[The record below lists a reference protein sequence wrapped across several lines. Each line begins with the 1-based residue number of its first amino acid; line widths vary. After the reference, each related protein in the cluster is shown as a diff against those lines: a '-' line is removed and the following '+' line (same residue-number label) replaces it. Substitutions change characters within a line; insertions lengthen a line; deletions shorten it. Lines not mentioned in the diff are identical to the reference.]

1 MNADATLRYRPEID
15 GLRSVAVVP
24 VVLFHAGFQ
33 VFSGGFVG
41 VDVFFVI
48 SGYLITGILLGDI
61 ERHRYSIARFYERR
75 ARRILPA
82 LLAMM
87 LACLPLA
94 WAVMLPDEIAGFGR
108 SVLAVLGFVSNI
120 EFWREEGYFN
130 TASELKPLLHTWSLA
145 VEEQFYLAFPLL
157 LWALRGVRPQITFAV
172 LALAALASFGLCEY
186 AAYHFQTANFY
197 LSPSRAWELLA
208 GSLCAFAG
216 RHAGCRD
223 GLRPSSALAASGL
236 AMIVGS
242 ILLLDGTVP
251 FPSHFALL
259 PVGGAALVILF
270 AQADRG
276 VGRWLASAPLVGIGL
291 ISYSLYL
298 WHQPLFVFARLAND
312 APPPQWVMLAL
323 SALAVGLASA
333 SWRFVEQPFRKRGAP
348 GEARRSLVIAGAATA
363 VLTTC
368 AGVAVAS
375 QGWLGRAQNSDP
387 AVMQFVAGASVKP
400 PEIPGCPLDANG
412 FAAPC
417 KAVVPAFQRR
427 TVALFGDSHAK
438 SLEPAFAAAAR
449 AGNAGLVYGSNGGCP
464 GLIGGYV
471 VNGNVEP
478 EVCARLAHDELATA
492 RREGVRLVYLASRWT
507 LYTDGDPL
515 HPGPRYLLATTPHPF
530 RPNRADSRA
539 ALAQSLRRTVDAY
552 RAAGIEVVLVGQVP
566 QQGFLLDRTLRK
578 MQFGGL
584 PQGVL
589 ATVRATSTTVVAMDA
604 LRRNSAQI
612 IAVEQRRGVPI
623 LDLDAMFRS
632 NGRLLWGDETT
643 TWYVD
648 HSHLSLPGSLR
659 LAPAVASDLALRLP

>member
-1 MNADATLRYRPEID
+1 MTVDAALRYRPEID

-94 WAVMLPDEIAGFGR
+94 WMVMLPGEIAGFGR

-120 EFWREEGYFN
+120 EFWREEGYFS

-145 VEEQFYLAFPLL
+145 VEEQFYLLFPLL
-157 LWALRGVRPQITFAV
+157 LWALRKVPARITFAL
-172 LALAALASFGLCEY
+172 LALAALASFATCEY

-197 LSPSRAWELLA
+197 LAPGRAWELLA
-208 GSLCAFAG
+208 GSLCVFAG
-216 RHAGCRD
+216 RHR
-223 GLRPSSALAASGL
+223 GLPSNSLLAASGL
-236 AMIVGS
+236 ALIVGS

-259 PVGGAALVILF
+259 PVGGAVLVILF
-270 AQADRG
+270 AGSDRG
-276 VGRWLASAPLVGIGL
+276 VGRWLSSAPLVGIGL

-298 WHQPLFVFARLAND
+298 WHQPLFVFARLAVD

-323 SALAVGLASA
+323 SALAVVLAWA
-333 SWRFVEQPFRKRGAP
+333 SWRFVEQPFRKNGGA
-348 GEARRSLVIAGAATA
+348 GEARRSMAIAVVATA
-363 VLTTC
+363 LLTAC

-375 QGWLGRAQNSDP
+375 QGWFGRAPNHDP
-387 AVMQFVAGASVKP
+387 AVARFVAAASEKP
-400 PEIPGCPLDANG
+400 PAIPGCPFDANG

-417 KAVVPAFQRR
+417 RAVATALQRR

-438 SLEPAFAAAAR
+438 ALEPAFAAAAK
-449 AGNAGLVYGSNGGCP
+449 AMNAGLVYGSNGGCP

-471 VNGNVEP
+471 INGNVEP
-478 EVCARLAHDELATA
+478 EVCRRLAQDELSTA
-492 RREGVRLVYLASRWT
+492 RRDGVRMVYLASRWT

-515 HPGPRYLLATTPHPF
+515 HPGPRYLLSTTPHPF

-539 ALAQSLRRTVDAY
+539 AMAQLLRRTVDAY
-552 RAAGIEVVLVGQVP
+552 RAAGIEVVIVGQVP
-566 QQGFLLDRTLRK
+566 QQGFMLDRYLQK
-578 MQFGGL
+578 MQFGAL
-584 PQGVL
+584 PQG
-589 ATVRATSTTVVAMDA
+589 ANGAVRATSTTVAGMDA
-604 LRRNSAQI
+604 LRRNSAKI
-612 IAVEQRRGVPI
+612 LAVEQRRGVSI
-623 LDLDAMFRS
+623 VDLDAMFR
-632 NGRLLWGDETT
+632 NGGKLLWGDQNA

-648 HSHLSLPGSLR
+648 HSHLSLAGSLR
-659 LAPAVASDLALRLP
+659 LAPAIASDLARRLR

>member
-1 MNADATLRYRPEID
+1 MTADATLRYRPEID

-87 LACLPLA
+87 LVCLPLA
-94 WAVMLPDEIAGFGR
+94 WVVMLPGEIAGFGR

-120 EFWREEGYFN
+120 ELWREEGYFS

-145 VEEQFYLAFPLL
+145 VEEQFYLFFPLL
-157 LWALRGVRPQITFAV
+157 LWALRGVRARVRFVV
-172 LALAALASFGLCEY
+172 LAVAALASFGASEY

-197 LSPSRAWELLA
+197 LAPSRAWELLA
-208 GSLCAFAG
+208 GSLCAFASRNG
-216 RHAGCRD
+216 GQRSNSG
-223 GLRPSSALAASGL
+223 LAALGL

-242 ILLLDGTVP
+242 ILLLDGTLP

-259 PVGGAALVILF
+259 PVGGAVLVVLF
-270 AQADRG
+270 AESDRG
-276 VGRWLASAPLVGIGL
+276 VGRLLASAPLVGIGL

-298 WHQPLFVFARLAND
+298 WHQPLFVFARLAGD
-312 APPPQWVMLAL
+312 APPPQWEMLAL
-323 SALAVGLASA
+323 SGLAVILAWA
-333 SWRFVEQPFRKRGAP
+333 SWRFVEQPFRKNGGAREP
-348 GEARRSLVIAGAATA
+348 RRSAAIAVLATA
-363 VLTTC
+363 LLVAC

-375 QGWLGRAQNSDP
+375 EGLIGRAPNRDP
-387 AVMQFVAGASVKP
+387 ALARFVSSASEKP
-400 PEIPGCPLDANG
+400 PAIPGCPLDANG

-417 KAVVPAFQRR
+417 EAVAPALRRR

-438 SLEPAFAAAAR
+438 ALEPAFSAAAR
-449 AGNAGLVYGSNGGCP
+449 AKNAGLVYGSNGGCP

-478 EVCARLAHDELATA
+478 EVCKRLAQDELVFA
-492 RREGVRLVYLASRWT
+492 RKSGVRVVYLASRWT

-515 HPGPRYLLATTPHPF
+515 HPGPRYLLSTTPHPF
-530 RPNRADSRA
+530 RPSRADSRA
-539 ALAQSLRRTVDAY
+539 ALAQLLLRTVDAY
-552 RAAGIEVVLVGQVP
+552 RAAGIEVVIVAQVP
-566 QQGFLLDRTLRK
+566 QQGFMLDRYLQT
-578 MQFGGL
+578 MQFGAL
-584 PQGVL
+584 PQGPL
-589 ATVRATSTTVVAMDA
+589 AAIHATSTTVAAMDA
-604 LRRNSAQI
+604 LRRNSAEI
-612 IAVEQRRGVPI
+612 LAVEQRRGVPI
-623 LDLDAMFRS
+623 VDLDAMFRS
-632 NGRLLWGDETT
+632 QGKLLWGAENA

-648 HSHLSLPGSLR
+648 HSHLSLAGSLR
-659 LAPAVASDLALRLP
+659 LAPAIASDLALRLP

>member
-33 VFSGGFVG
+33 MFSGGYVG

-87 LACLPLA
+87 LVCLPLA
-94 WAVMLPDEIAGFGR
+94 WVVMLPDEIAGFGR

-120 EFWREEGYFN
+120 EFWREEGYFS
-130 TASELKPLLHTWSLA
+130 TASEFKPLLHTWSLA
-145 VEEQFYLAFPLL
+145 VEEQFYLAFPLI
-157 LWALRGVRPQITFAV
+157 LWALRGVRPRITFAV
-172 LALAALASFGLCEY
+172 LASAALASFAVCEY

-197 LSPSRAWELLA
+197 LAPSRAWELLA

-216 RHAGCRD
+216 RRGV
-223 GLRPSSALAASGL
+223 LRPNSALAACGL
-236 AMIVGS
+236 AIIVGS

-270 AQADRG
+270 AKADRG

-312 APPPQWVMLAL
+312 APPPQWAMLAL
-323 SALAVGLASA
+323 SALAVVLAWA
-333 SWRFVEQPFRKRGAP
+333 SWRFVEQPFRKRGAA
-348 GEARRSLVIAGAATA
+348 GEARRSLVIAGVATA
-363 VLTTC
+363 LLTAC
-368 AGVAVAS
+368 AGGAVAS
-375 QGWLGRAQNSDP
+375 QGWLGRTANPDP
-387 AVMQFVAGASVKP
+387 AVARFVAAASAKP
-400 PEIPGCPLDANG
+400 PAIPGCPLDANG

-417 KAVVPAFQRR
+417 TPVVAALQRR

-438 SLEPAFAAAAR
+438 ALEPAFVAAAR
-449 AGNAGLVYGSNGGCP
+449 TANAGLVYGSNGGCP

-478 EVCARLAHDELATA
+478 EVCPRLAQAELATA
-492 RREGVRLVYLASRWT
+492 RREGVRVVYLASRWT

-530 RPNRADSRA
+530 RPSRADSRA
-539 ALAQSLRRTVDAY
+539 ALAQLLRRTIDAY
-552 RAAGIEVVLVGQVP
+552 RAAGIEVVIVGQVP
-566 QQGFLLDRTLRK
+566 QQDFLLDRTLRK
-578 MQFGGL
+578 MQFGAL
-584 PQGVL
+584 PQGIM
-589 ATVRATSTTVVAMDA
+589 ATVRATSTTVAAIDA
-604 LRRNSAQI
+604 QRRNSAQI
-612 IAVEQRRGVPI
+612 LAVEQRRGVPI
-623 LDLDAMFRS
+623 LDLDAMFRRD
-632 NGRLLWGDETT
+632 GKLLWGDETG

-648 HSHLSLPGSLR
+648 HSHVSLAGSLR
-659 LAPAVASDLALRLP
+659 LTPAIASDLERRLP

>member
-1 MNADATLRYRPEID
+1 MTADATLRYRPEID

-33 VFSGGFVG
+33 VFSGGYVG

-87 LACLPLA
+87 LVCLPLA
-94 WAVMLPDEIAGFGR
+94 WAVMLPSEIAGFGR

-120 EFWREEGYFN
+120 EFWREEGYFS

-145 VEEQFYLAFPLL
+145 VEEQFYLAFPLI
-157 LWALRGVRPQITFAV
+157 LWALRGVRARLTLAV
-172 LALAALASFGLCEY
+172 LALAALASFAACEY
-186 AAYHFQTANFY
+186 AAFHFQTANFY
-197 LSPSRAWELLA
+197 LAPSRAWELLA

-216 RHAGCRD
+216 RRG
-223 GLRPSSALAASGL
+223 GQRPNSALAALGL

-270 AQADRG
+270 AEADRG
-276 VGRWLASAPLVGIGL
+276 TGRLLASAPLVGIGL

-298 WHQPLFVFARLAND
+298 WHQPLFVFARLAGD
-312 APPPQWVMLAL
+312 GPPQQSEMLAL
-323 SALAVGLASA
+323 SALAVVLAWA
-333 SWRFVEQPFRKRGAP
+333 SWRFVEQPFRKRGGAR
-348 GEARRSLVIAGAATA
+348 EARRSLGLAAVATGLLA
-363 VLTTC
+363 VC

-375 QGWLGRAQNSDP
+375 QGLIGRKPNPDP
-387 AVMQFVAGASVKP
+387 ALTRFVAAAGAKAP
-400 PEIPGCPLDANG
+400 AIPGCPLDASG

-417 KAVVPAFQRR
+417 MAVAPPSQRR
-427 TVALFGDSHAK
+427 TIALFGDSHAK
-438 SLEPAFAAAAR
+438 ALVPAFAAAAQ
-449 AGNAGLVYGSNGGCP
+449 ATNAGLVYGSNGGCP

-478 EVCARLAHDELATA
+478 EVCAQLAQDELARA
-492 RREGVRLVYLASRWT
+492 RREGVRVVYLASRWT

-515 HPGPRYLLATTPHPF
+515 HPGQRYLLSTTPHPF
-530 RPNRADSRA
+530 RPTREDSRA
-539 ALAQSLRRTVDAY
+539 ALAQVLRQTVDAY
-552 RAAGIEVVLVGQVP
+552 RAVGIEVVLVGQVP
-566 QQGFLLDRTLRK
+566 QQGFLLDRYLQK
-578 MQFGGL
+578 MRFGAL
-584 PQGVL
+584 SQGPL
-589 ATVRATSTTVVAMDA
+589 GAVRATSTTVVAMDN
-604 LRRNSAQI
+604 LRRYSAEI
-612 IAVEQRRGVPI
+612 MAAEQRRGVPI
-623 LDLDAMFRS
+623 LDLDPMFRRD
-632 NGRLLWGDETT
+632 GKLLWGDETA

-648 HSHLSLPGSLR
+648 HSHLSPAGAMR
-659 LAPAVASDLALRLP
+659 LAPAITSDLALRLP